1 MNILRAE
8 NSSKHEDQ
16 DAEVEVM
23 LDVFKCIHYVCFFL
37 GGGVDMQRLFNPCVV
52 DGSLSGMCAV
62 ISSPTGFKSVG
73 LFQH

>member
-1 MNILRAE
+1 
-8 NSSKHEDQ
+8 
-16 DAEVEVM
+16 M

-37 GGGVDMQRLFNPCVV
+37 GWGGGGWGMQRVFNPCVV

>member
-1 MNILRAE
+1 MRIKTPRLKLCWMYLSAYIM
-8 NSSKHEDQ
+8 S
-16 DAEVEVM
+16 A
-23 LDVFKCIHYVCFFL
+23 FL
-37 GGGVDMQRLFNPCVV
+37 GGGEVDMQRLFNPCVV